1 MRTDEMRRYETRQK
15 KNNEIRKKEMTRTD
29 GLRLYETIWDQTKW
43 NRRLDILDKKKLNN
57 MREEKIK

>member
-1 MRTDEMRRYETRQK
+1 MKWDDMRPD
-15 KNNEIRKKEMTRTD
+15 KNKQWDKKKEMTRTD

-57 MREEKIK
+57 MREEKIR